1 MSKFE
6 YNGFSWDVDMLD
18 IDTVECYENG
28 MAAVSEKMA
37 AVNTGEKK
45 GYEMLREEL
54 RAVDEFFDLFL
65 GDGAAHQMFG
75 DSNSLRPRMEAFTQA
90 SKLADEMQADVMEF
104 QKKTAPATNRAQRRI
119 AAKNKK

>member
-37 AVNTGEKK
+37 AVNTG
-45 GYEMLREEL
+45 
-54 RAVDEFFDLFL
+54 
-65 GDGAAHQMFG
+65 
-75 DSNSLRPRMEAFTQA
+75 
-90 SKLADEMQADVMEF
+90 
-104 QKKTAPATNRAQRRI
+104 
-119 AAKNKK
+119 

>member
-1 MSKFE
+1 
-6 YNGFSWDVDMLD
+6 
-18 IDTVECYENG
+18 
-28 MAAVSEKMA
+28 
-37 AVNTGEKK
+37 
-45 GYEMLREEL
+45 MLREEL